1 MRLLFSLL
9 MSCFLLGCSVNP
21 PSDITPVKNFELP
34 RYLGTWYEIAR
45 IDNRFEKGLS
55 QVSADYSLRDDGGV
69 KVVNRGWNDREQQ
82 WEQSI
87 GKAYFV
93 QSPQDGALKVSFFG
107 PFYGG
112 YNIIKIDEDY
122 QTSLVVGGNKNH
134 LWILSLTPK
143 ISQKTLEEYIAF
155 AEMNG
160 FDKDRI
166 MLFK

>member
-1 MRLLFSLL
+1 MRLLFGLL
-9 MSCFLLGCSVNP
+9 ISSFLLGCSVKP
-21 PSDITPVKNFELP
+21 PSDITPVINFELP

-69 KVVNRGWNDREQQ
+69 KVVNRGWNDKKQK

-93 QSPQDGALKVSFFG
+93 KSPQEGALKVSFFG

-112 YNIIKIDEDY
+112 YNIIKIDEGY
-122 QTSLVVGGNKNH
+122 QTALVISDNKNY
-134 LWILSLTPK
+134 LWILSRTPK
-143 ISQKTLEEYIAF
+143 ISQKKLEEYLSF
-155 AEMNG
+155 AEENG
-160 FDKDRI
+160 FDRDRI
-166 MLFK
+166 MLFQ